1 MTDTPAAVESKP
13 VYRTGDSVGAIQAAN
28 EQIQQIPVIPTPE
41 VPATPDS
48 QTPAIAPDALIAPNP
63 ITPESTE
70 NNVANFSLPEF
81 EAVPAQGQEAP
92 QLASP
97 EVSWQEAI
105 KKADATEVLKAA
117 GVSEFAIEIDKHIKA
132 GGDPIDY
139 LNAKAVDYNK
149 ISDESLIKD
158 DLRRQYPTFTPQQI
172 DMMFGRKYGVSED
185 AMDEDKQFAEL
196 QLKADAHNKRQENI
210 AKQQQFKIPTA
221 VPQNQNS
228 GIDQEQI
235 ATEQRR
241 QMEET
246 LKWYSENEATK
257 SLMTSKRV
265 AIDLG
270 DDGSFNYAID
280 KPEVLMKGILDGE
293 TWRRM
298 TSANPK
304 ESDVSKLVPDVAKL
318 QRLVLIASNP
328 NYEKD
333 LVNYGKTLAL
343 PKLVEEG
350 QNISAPAK
358 VIPVQGQNTDEKDL
372 WKTAKSST
380 VGGR

>member
-1 MTDTPAAVESKP
+1 MTDAPVAVESKP
-13 VYRTGDSVGAIQAAN
+13 VYKTGDTVGAIEAAN
-28 EQIQQIPVIPTPE
+28 EQIQQTPIVVPTPE
-41 VPATPDS
+41 VPVTPVV
-48 QTPAIAPDALIAPNP
+48 PEAAGAIVPEIVVA
-63 ITPESTE
+63 PESTE
-70 NNVANFSLPEF
+70 KNVANFSLQEF
-81 EAVPAQGQEAP
+81 DAAP
-92 QLASP
+92 TPQSP
-97 EVSWQEAI
+97 EVAGPVIQEINWQEAI
-105 KKADATEVLKAA
+105 KKVDSAEVLKAA
-117 GVSEFAIEIDKHIKA
+117 GVSEFAIELDKHIKA

-139 LNAKAVDYNK
+139 LNAKAVDYTK

-158 DLRRQYPTFTPQQI
+158 DLRRQYPHWKPEQI
-172 DMMFGRKYGVSED
+172 DLMFSRTYGVAVGAEQED
-185 AMDEDKQFAEL
+185 IDFAALRL
-196 QLKADAHNKRQENI
+196 QADAHNKRQEQI
-210 AKQQQFKIPTA
+210 AQQQQFKIPTA

-235 ATEQRR
+235 ATDQRR

-246 LKWYSENEATK
+246 LKWYNEQDATK
-257 SLMTSKRV
+257 TLMTSKRV

-270 DDGSFNYAID
+270 DDGNFNYAID
-280 KPEVLMKGILDGE
+280 KPEVLMKGILDGD

-298 TSANPK
+298 TSTNPK

-358 VIPVQGQNTDEKDL
+358 VIPVQGQNTNEKDM
-372 WKTAKSST
+372 WKNAKSST